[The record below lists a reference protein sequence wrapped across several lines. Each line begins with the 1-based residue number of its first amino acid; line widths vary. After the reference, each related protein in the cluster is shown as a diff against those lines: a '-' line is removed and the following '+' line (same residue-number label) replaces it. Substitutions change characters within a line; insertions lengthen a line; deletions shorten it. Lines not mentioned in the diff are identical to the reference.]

1 MEVEGA
7 GAAGAISEREA
18 RAEIRAADDL
28 PWNAQNAQR
37 KAAAMAMTAYL
48 AQPSK
53 RFAGPV
59 TPVMVEEVHDAIEGG
74 FKVDLTGL
82 EPGEA
87 RNQLIAQQMAWAE
100 EYRSKRAAQIKN
112 RYMRSTVTFADAGLG
127 PIRKEL
133 LAGAGIDTY
142 GIVEQLAL
150 ESPRSPAAYSAIQE
164 KMRDPS
170 NIYSINKARLSS
182 AMDKY
187 KPTERT
193 MARGKQV
200 KPPMP
205 YRDVGDVGGSITA
218 QQAATAQLNTS
229 TIRTVVSNPFTEEF
243 KTANLLKFAR
253 REEAEVVA
261 IREGTRVIYN
271 KNSKRFP
278 YTVKTQTYMREA
290 KARYQARRGNI
301 AAGPSNALAWY
312 EARNL
317 VIPTNVPSYARG
329 YTTTIVNRRTVDN
342 TPTHLPHVCQVLKP
356 NPGKFNAMP
365 QWFIEYK
372 DAHPSLGITYY
383 DVGYVRQGDKG
394 PIATSIIFF
403 HPEPGGGF
411 RYLIFV
417 RRVENGKKK
426 LKQRDPYY
434 ISESTAKQAV
444 YKYSTSA
451 ARARSTL
458 GAKLAARN
466 EAKHLLS
473 GDDMAGWLRLKKLQ
487 SPMPVFKPVY
497 ARTFN
502 TVAMPII
509 FVTAGRIFVRR
520 SSTTGPTGQAT
531 ITHSLVYSRT
541 KYPLVLNP
549 AHFKTAAGDDTLAV
563 LVKDGTH
570 LAEFDA
576 SQMGGINGRF
586 RSSMGEVPGSRMRSP
601 IKTINWSVTPTPS
614 PITALAADPMENNVN
629 GYIRLY
635 SNDVFGANADFTPF
649 HLKNYIHKLKIL
661 NTVIQKLFDMCK
673 QRDSDKWPQY
683 VVPKEADGYKNLVG
697 VTGDVLRLAKL
708 LSNPDYGFI
717 DTKEMNE
724 IQSHMSVL
732 NQYIHT
738 PQA

>member
-1 MEVEGA
+1 MEAEALGEEA
-7 GAAGAISEREA
+7 WTPENAEAKA
-18 RAEIRAADDL
+18 RAMARAAVE
-28 PWNAQNAQR
+28 
-37 KAAAMAMTAYL
+37 
-48 AQPSK
+48 AQPTK
-53 RFAGPV
+53 RFTGVADA
-59 TPVMVEEVHDAIEGG
+59 VMSAEVQDAIAGG
-74 FKVDLTGL
+74 FKVDLSRIEGP
-82 EPGEA
+82 ERE
-87 RNQLIAQQMAWAE
+87 QLQGKATAWRAEHLANKMRQILQRYHRSVGDFRTAGAQ
-100 EYRSKRAAQIKN
+100 
-112 RYMRSTVTFADAGLG
+112 
-127 PIRKEL
+127 PIGAEL
-133 LAGAGIDTY
+133 LARAGMDTY
-142 GIVEQLAL
+142 GTIEQLAL
-150 ESPRSPAAYSAIQE
+150 ESPRSPAAYSTVQE

-170 NIYSINKARLSS
+170 NIYTINKARLSN

-187 KPTERT
+187 KPTERA
-193 MARGKQV
+193 MVRGKQV

-218 QQAATAQLNTS
+218 QQAAIAQLNTG

-243 KTANLLKFAR
+243 KSANLLKFAR
-253 REEAEVVA
+253 REEAEAVA

-312 EARNL
+312 EARSL
-317 VIPTNVPSYARG
+317 VIQGNVPGYARG
-329 YTTTIVNRRTVDN
+329 YTTTIVNRRAPIN
-342 TPTHLPHVCQVLKP
+342 AEGHLSNVCQVLKP

-383 DVGYVRQGDKG
+383 DVGYVRQGEKG

-403 HPEPGGGF
+403 HPETGGGF

-466 EAKHLLS
+466 EQKRLLS

-502 TVAMPII
+502 NIAMPII

-531 ITHSLVYSRT
+531 TTHSLVYSRT

-549 AHFKTAAGDDTLAV
+549 ARFKTAAGDDTLAV
-563 LVKDGTH
+563 LVKDGAH
-570 LAEFDA
+570 LAEYNA
-576 SQMGGINGRF
+576 AQMANINGRF
-586 RSSMGEVPGSRMRSP
+586 RSSMGEVPGGRMRSP
-601 IKTINWSVTPTPS
+601 IKTINWSVTPVQS
-614 PITALAADPMENNVN
+614 PITALAADPMHNDER
-629 GYIRLY
+629 GYIRLM
-635 SNDVFGANADFTPF
+635 SDDVFGPRDFTPV
-649 HLKNYIHKLKIL
+649 HLKNYIHELKIL
-661 NTVIQKLFDMCK
+661 NVVIQKLFDMCK

-683 VVPKEADGYKNLVG
+683 VIPKAPNGYQNVQQ
-697 VTGDVLRLAKL
+697 VVSEVLTLAKL

-717 DTKEMNE
+717 DTKEMKE

-732 NQYIHT
+732 NQYNHT
-738 PQA
+738 PQE

>member
-1 MEVEGA
+1 MEEIEDEPWTPENAVGK
-7 GAAGAISEREA
+7 A
-18 RAEIRAADDL
+18 RAILTDAI
-28 PWNAQNAQR
+28 QR
-37 KAAAMAMTAYL
+37 
-48 AQPSK
+48 QPTK
-53 RFAGPV
+53 TFRGQVGPV
-59 TPVMVEEVHDAIEGG
+59 MFEQVHDAIEGG
-74 FKVDLTGL
+74 FTIDISNVTGDATELQRSITRWSNEYMDKKVAQMV
-82 EPGEA
+82 A
-87 RNQLIAQQMAWAE
+87 RYRRSITDYQTAGAQQIGA
-100 EYRSKRAAQIKN
+100 
-112 RYMRSTVTFADAGLG
+112 
-127 PIRKEL
+127 EL
-133 LAGAGIDTY
+133 LRGAGIDTY
-142 GIVEQLAL
+142 GPIEQLVL
-150 ESPRSPAAYSAIQE
+150 ESPRSPAAYSTIQE

-170 NIYSINKARLSS
+170 NIYSINKARLST

-193 MARGKQV
+193 MVRGKQV
-200 KPPMP
+200 KPPRP
-205 YRDVGDVGGSITA
+205 YQDVDVGGNITA
-218 QQAATAQLNTS
+218 AHAATAGLS
-229 TIRTVVSNPFTEEF
+229 TGVIKTVVSNPFTDEF
-243 KTANLLKFAR
+243 KAANLLKFAR
-253 REEAEVVA
+253 REDAEAVA

-278 YTVKTQTYMREA
+278 YTVKTKKYMEEA
-290 KARYQARRGNI
+290 KARYQARRGNVI
-301 AAGPSNALAWY
+301 AGPSNALAWY

-317 VIPTNVPSYARG
+317 VIHGNVPGYARG
-329 YTTTIVNRRTVDN
+329 YTTTIVNRRAPIN
-342 TPTHLPHVCQVLKP
+342 AEGHLSNVCQVLKP

-383 DVGYVRQGDKG
+383 DVGYVRQGEKG

-403 HPEPGGGF
+403 HPETGGGF

-466 EAKHLLS
+466 ANKHLLS

-487 SPMPVFKPVY
+487 SSMPVFKPVY

-502 TVAMPII
+502 NIAMPII

-549 AHFKTAAGDDTLAV
+549 ARFKTVAGDDTLAV
-563 LVKDGTH
+563 LIKDRQADNTGH
-570 LAEFDA
+570 LAEYNVENMA
-576 SQMGGINGRF
+576 NINGRF
-586 RSSMGEVPGSRMRSP
+586 RSSMGEVPGGRMRSP
-601 IKTINWSVTPTPS
+601 IKTINWSVTPMRS
-614 PITALAADPMENNVN
+614 PVLALEVDPMENNSDR
-629 GYIRLY
+629 GYVRLY
-635 SNDVFGANADFTPF
+635 SDDVFGNHDFTPL
-649 HLKNYIHKLKIL
+649 HLKAYIHKLKIL

-683 VVPKEADGYKNLVG
+683 VVPKAVDGYKNLVI
-697 VTGDVLRLAKL
+697 VTAEVVKLAQL
-708 LSNPDYGFI
+708 LSNPEYGFI

-724 IQSHMSVL
+724 IQSHLSVL

-738 PQA
+738 PAAAAVPAAAVAAVPAAM